1 MIMLKALIFD
11 FDGLILDTETPELFA
26 WQDVYRDH
34 EQEFTVHT
42 FGQIVGGTAGTDF
55 EPVAHLE
62 QLTGEKLD
70 SPQLYARVQEQRLAL
85 IYQQPP
91 LPGVK
96 GLIEDARRLGLK
108 LAVASSSTHDWVD
121 GHLTRLGL
129 FPFFDV
135 VKASEDVQRTKP
147 EPDLF
152 LAALSALRV
161 QPDEAVVLEDSP
173 NGVLAAKRAGLFV
186 VAVPNTVTQELSFE
200 GENLRVSSLAEISLA
215 ELQRRLDSARN

>member
-1 MIMLKALIFD
+1 MLKALIFD

-26 WQDVYRDH
+26 WQEVYRDH
-34 EQEFTVHT
+34 GQEFTVHT

-55 EPVAHLE
+55 EPVTHLE
-62 QLTGEKLD
+62 KLTGEKLD
-70 SPQLYARVQEQRLAL
+70 SSQLYERVKEQRLAL
-85 IYQQPP
+85 IYQQEP

-96 GLIEDARRLGLK
+96 EMIEDARRLGLK

-135 VKASEDVQRTKP
+135 IKACEDVLRTKP

-152 LAALSALRV
+152 LAALSALGV
-161 QPDEAVVLEDSP
+161 QPEQAVVLEDSP

-186 VAVPNTVTQELSFE
+186 VAVPNTVTKELLFD
-200 GENLRVSSLAEISLA
+200 GEDLRIFSLAEVSLSD
-215 ELQRRLDSARN
+215 LQRRMDSTRK